1 MSQNWN
7 PGPPGQPPGGG
18 PPPGGGGY
26 GGPPGGGGYG
36 GPPGGGAPP
45 GGGGYG
51 GPPGGPPPGGYGQ
64 PPGGYGAPP
73 PGGFGPPGYGVQPQP
88 FGMNQGYAAPI
99 TGSLGLGFLAG
110 FFGGCIGLILVYA
123 IAKGPET
130 KKGAGIGFAAQ
141 IVLGGVFRALAR

>member
-7 PGPPGQPPGGG
+7 PGGGQPPGGG

-26 GGPPGGGGYG
+26 GGPPGGGGF
-36 GPPGGGAPP
+36 GPPP

-51 GPPGGPPPGGYGQ
+51 GPPGGPPPGGYGPPPGGGYGGP
-64 PPGGYGAPP
+64 PPGGYG
-73 PGGFGPPGYGVQPQP
+73 GPNPYGAQQPQ
-88 FGMNQGYAAPI
+88 FGMQPSYAAPI

-130 KKGAGIGFAAQ
+130 KKGAGMGFAAQ
-141 IVLGGVFRALAR
+141 IVLGGVMRALAH

>member
-7 PGPPGQPPGGG
+7 PGGGQPPGGDPPPAGGGYGG

-26 GGPPGGGGYG
+26 GGPPPGGY
-36 GPPGGGAPP
+36 
-45 GGGGYG
+45 
-51 GPPGGPPPGGYGQ
+51 GGPPPGGYGGP
-64 PPGGYGAPP
+64 PPGGYGGGMNNPYAAP
-73 PGGFGPPGYGVQPQP
+73 QQQP
-88 FGMNQGYAAPI
+88 FGLQPSHIAPVA
-99 TGSLGLGFLAG
+99 GSLGLGFLAG

-141 IVLGGVFRALAR
+141 ILIGAVIRAMAH

>member
-7 PGPPGQPPGGG
+7 PG
-18 PPPGGGGY
+18 GGGY
-26 GGPPGGGGYG
+26 
-36 GPPGGGAPP
+36 GAPP
-45 GGGGYG
+45 GG
-51 GPPGGPPPGGYGQ
+51 P

-73 PGGFGPPGYGVQPQP
+73 PGGYGGGMPGYGGQPPMQP
-88 FGMNQGYAAPI
+88 FGMQPTFAAPV

-130 KKGAGIGFAAQ
+130 KKGAGMGFAAQ
-141 IVLGGVFRALAR
+141 IVLGAVMRAMAH

>member
-7 PGPPGQPPGGG
+7 PGGGQPPGGG

-26 GGPPGGGGYG
+26 GGPP
-36 GPPGGGAPP
+36 P

-51 GPPGGPPPGGYGQ
+51 GPPGGPPPGGGGYGAPPGGP

-73 PGGFGPPGYGVQPQP
+73 GGFGGPPPGGYGGPNPYGAQAPQ
-88 FGMNQGYAAPI
+88 FGMQPPYTAPV

-130 KKGAGIGFAAQ
+130 KKGAGMGFAAQ
-141 IVLGGVFRALAR
+141 IVLGAVMRAVAR

>member
-36 GPPGGGAPP
+36 
-45 GGGGYG
+45 
-51 GPPGGPPPGGYGQ
+51 PPPGGYGP

-73 PGGFGPPGYGVQPQP
+73 NPYGVQPPQQP
-88 FGMNQGYAAPI
+88 FGMQPNYIAPVQGSI
-99 TGSLGLGFLAG
+99 GLGFLAG

-123 IAKGPET
+123 IAKGPDT

-141 IVLGGVFRALAR
+141 IVVGAVMRAMAH

>member
-7 PGPPGQPPGGG
+7 PGGNQPPGGG

-26 GGPPGGGGYG
+26 GGPPPGGYGGGGYG
-36 GPPGGGAPP
+36 GPPP
-45 GGGGYG
+45 GGYG
-51 GPPGGPPPGGYGQ
+51 GGMNNPYA
-64 PPGGYGAPP
+64 AP
-73 PGGFGPPGYGVQPQP
+73 QQQP
-88 FGMNQGYAAPI
+88 FGLQPSYIAPVA
-99 TGSLGLGFLAG
+99 GSLGLGLLAG

-141 IVLGGVFRALAR
+141 ILIGAVIRAMAH

>member
-7 PGPPGQPPGGG
+7 PGGGQPPGGG

-26 GGPPGGGGYG
+26 GGPPAGGGGYG
-36 GPPGGGAPP
+36 GPPP

-51 GPPGGPPPGGYGQ
+51 APPGGPPPGGYGGPPGGGYGGP
-64 PPGGYGAPP
+64 PPGGYGGPNPYGAP
-73 PGGFGPPGYGVQPQP
+73 QQP
-88 FGMNQGYAAPI
+88 FGMQPSYAAPI
-99 TGSLGLGFLAG
+99 VGSLGLGFLAG

-130 KKGAGIGFAAQ
+130 KKGAGMGFAAQ
-141 IVLGGVFRALAR
+141 IVLGGLARALAR